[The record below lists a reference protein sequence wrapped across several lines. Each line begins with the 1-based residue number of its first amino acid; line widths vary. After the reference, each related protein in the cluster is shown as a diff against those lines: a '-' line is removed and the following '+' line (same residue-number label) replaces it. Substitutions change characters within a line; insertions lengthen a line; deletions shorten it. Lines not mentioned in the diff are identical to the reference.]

1 MDLSKLTLGDKIAT
15 GCGIVLLISLL
26 FFPWHNVCIDF
37 GAFGGES
44 CASRGAMSSPGGFWG
59 ILAFLLTLVIVGVL
73 IADRVANVEL
83 PELPIPHPAA
93 IFYSTIAVLV
103 ILLIKLVTEMDY
115 LGFGAWLSLL
125 LAAGMCAGG
134 FLIFQ
139 AEGSG
144 ATPTGGGTSGPPQ
157 AF

>member
-15 GCGIVLLISLL
+15 ACGIVLLIDLVFL
-26 FFPWHNVCIDF
+26 PWHRVCVDF

-44 CASRGAMSSPGGFWG
+44 CGSASAIESPNGFLG
-59 ILAFLLTLVIVGVL
+59 ILALLLTIAIVGVL
-73 IADRVANVEL
+73 IASRVGDVQL

-103 ILLIKLVTEMDY
+103 LLLLKLVMETDG
-115 LGFGAWLSLL
+115 LGFGAWLGIL
-125 LAAGMCAGG
+125 LAGGMTYGG

-144 ATPTGGGTSGPPQ
+144 ATPTGGGSSGPPQ